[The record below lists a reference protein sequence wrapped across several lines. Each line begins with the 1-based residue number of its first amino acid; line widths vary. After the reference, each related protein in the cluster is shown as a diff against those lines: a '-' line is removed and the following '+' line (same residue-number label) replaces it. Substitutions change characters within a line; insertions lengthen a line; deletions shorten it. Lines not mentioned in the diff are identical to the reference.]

1 MKPFLTL
8 LLALLC
14 VVASASTHQYP
25 RTRHRVAMP
34 HKTEIV
40 VPWKT
45 VAAGGAAAGTVIAAY
60 KVSDGVEEGI
70 KTVAKE
76 KPEVFA
82 DTLNVLTWPVR
93 WAAFV
98 LFLLSGCWIAKRLLE
113 LTTTSNRKD
122 TTCKSPSTK
131 PNWPEH

>member
-1 MKPFLTL
+1 MKSFLTL
-8 LLALLC
+8 VLAVLC
-14 VVASASTHQYP
+14 VVTFAATPNIHRPHRRVSAP
-25 RTRHRVAMP
+25 R
-34 HKTEIV
+34 KTQIV

-82 DTLNVLTWPVR
+82 VLTWPVR

-98 LFLLSGCWIAKRLLE
+98 LFLLSGCWIAKKFLE
-113 LTTTSNRKD
+113 HKTTS
-122 TTCKSPSTK
+122 TTKG
-131 PNWPEH
+131 

>member
-1 MKPFLTL
+1 MKSFLSL
-8 LLALLC
+8 VLALLC
-14 VVASASTHQYP
+14 VIASASTHQHSRNHHP
-25 RTRHRVAMP
+25 ASAP

-82 DTLNVLTWPVR
+82 DTLSVLTWPIR
-93 WAAFV
+93 WAV
-98 LFLLSGCWIAKRLLE
+98 LVLALLIFFWIWRTLIRRSP
-113 LTTTSNRKD
+113 TSNPKG
-122 TTCKSPSTK
+122 
-131 PNWPEH
+131 

>member
-1 MKPFLTL
+1 MKW
-8 LLALLC
+8 LLALFLALLS
-14 VVASASTHQYP
+14 VVAFSATPNIHRPHRRVSAP
-25 RTRHRVAMP
+25 R
-34 HKTEIV
+34 KTQIV

-82 DTLNVLTWPVR
+82 VLTWPVR

-98 LFLLSGCWIAKRLLE
+98 LFLLSGCWIAKKLLE
-113 LTTTSNRKD
+113 LKTTSNRKD
-122 TTCKSPSTK
+122 TTCNS
-131 PNWPEH
+131 N

>member
-1 MKPFLTL
+1 MPKGGAEMKW
-8 LLALLC
+8 LLALFLSLLS
-14 VVASASTHQYP
+14 VVAYSATPNIHRPHRRVSAP
-25 RTRHRVAMP
+25 R
-34 HKTEIV
+34 KTQIV

-82 DTLNVLTWPVR
+82 DTLSVLTWPIR
-93 WAAFV
+93 WAALV
-98 LFLLSGCWIAKRLLE
+98 LFLLVYYWIWRVLIRR
-113 LTTTSNRKD
+113 TPTSTPKG
-122 TTCKSPSTK
+122 
-131 PNWPEH
+131 

>member
-1 MKPFLTL
+1 MKSLLTL
-8 LLALLC
+8 FLAVLS
-14 VVASASTHQYP
+14 VIAFSTTPNIQRPHRRVSTP
-25 RTRHRVAMP
+25 R
-34 HKTEIV
+34 KTEIV

-45 VAAGGAAAGTVIAAY
+45 VAAGGAAAGTIIAAY

-82 DTLNVLTWPVR
+82 DTLSVLTWPIR

-98 LFLLSGCWIAKRLLE
+98 LFLLSGCWIAKKLLE
-113 LTTTSNRKD
+113 LKTTSNRKD
-122 TTCKSPSTK
+122 TTCNS
-131 PNWPEH
+131 N

>member
-1 MKPFLTL
+1 MKSLFIIFLAFLSITTF
-8 LLALLC
+8 AATPNIHRPNRR
-14 VVASASTHQYP
+14 VSAP
-25 RTRHRVAMP
+25 R
-34 HKTEIV
+34 KTEIV

-82 DTLNVLTWPVR
+82 DTLSVLTRPIR
-93 WAAFV
+93 LAALAV
-98 LFLLSGCWIAKRLLE
+98 FLLVYYWIWRILIRRTL
-113 LTTTSNRKD
+113 TSNPKG
-122 TTCKSPSTK
+122 
-131 PNWPEH
+131 

>member
-1 MKPFLTL
+1 MKSLLILFLAVL
-8 LLALLC
+8 
-14 VVASASTHQYP
+14 SAVSVSATQRHPQPHRRVSTP
-25 RTRHRVAMP
+25 R
-34 HKTEIV
+34 KTEIV

-82 DTLNVLTWPVR
+82 DTLSVLTWPIR
-93 WAAFV
+93 WGMLGLFFLIYYWIWRV
-98 LFLLSGCWIAKRLLE
+98 LIRRSS
-113 LTTTSNRKD
+113 TSTPKGFRK
-122 TTCKSPSTK
+122 
-131 PNWPEH
+131 

>member
-1 MKPFLTL
+1 MKSLLILFLAIL
-8 LLALLC
+8 
-14 VVASASTHQYP
+14 SAVSVSATHGYPQPHRRVSTP
-25 RTRHRVAMP
+25 R
-34 HKTEIV
+34 KTEIV

-45 VAAGGAAAGTVIAAY
+45 VAAGGAAAGTIIAAY

-82 DTLNVLTWPVR
+82 VLTWPVR

-98 LFLLSGCWIAKRLLE
+98 LFLLSGCWIAKKLLE
-113 LTTTSNRKD
+113 LKTTANQKD
-122 TTCKSPSTK
+122 TTCNS
-131 PNWPEH
+131 H

>member
-1 MKPFLTL
+1 MKS
-8 LLALLC
+8 LLAFVLAVLS
-14 VVASASTHQYP
+14 VVTFAATPNIHRPHRRIST
-25 RTRHRVAMP
+25 P

-76 KPEVFA
+76 NPEAFA
-82 DTLNVLTWPVR
+82 DSLSVLTWPVR

-98 LFLLSGCWIAKRLLE
+98 LFLLSGCWIAKKLLE
-113 LTTTSNRKD
+113 LKTTSNRKD
-122 TTCKSPSTK
+122 TTCNS
-131 PNWPEH
+131 N